1 LSAPITSAALLSVA
15 DTLAQ
20 IEDVS
25 TTVHLRR
32 AVSSAYYAL
41 FHGLIADATRRT
53 VGDHSDREDDRYA
66 IGRWYNHSEM
76 RLVSRWVICRAR
88 GESIPDGVA
97 DLLDHPPPEL
107 VDLARAFV
115 QLQESR
121 NDADYD
127 HRAELD
133 RADAIEAINTA
144 RDALARLGQLTGARA
159 YDNFLLL
166 LLDGPKLA
174 SRRR

>member
-1 LSAPITSAALLSVA
+1 LSAPITSEALLSVA
-15 DTLAQ
+15 DTLARV
-20 IEDVS
+20 DDAS

-53 VGDHSDREDDRYA
+53 VGDHPDREDDRYA
-66 IGRWYNHSEM
+66 IGRWYNHGEM
-76 RLVSRWVICRAR
+76 RSVSRWVIRRAR

-97 DLLDHPPPEL
+97 HLLDHSPPEL
-107 VDLARAFV
+107 VGLAQAFV

-121 NDADYD
+121 HDADYD

-133 RADAIEAINTA
+133 RADA
-144 RDALARLGQLTGARA
+144 
-159 YDNFLLL
+159 
-166 LLDGPKLA
+166 
-174 SRRR
+174 